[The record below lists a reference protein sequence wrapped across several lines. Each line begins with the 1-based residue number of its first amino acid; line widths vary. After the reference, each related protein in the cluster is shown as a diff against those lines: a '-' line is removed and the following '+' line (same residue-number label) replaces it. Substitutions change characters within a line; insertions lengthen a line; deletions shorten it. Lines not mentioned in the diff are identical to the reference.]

1 MSDVYELAGLLK
13 ANGSVAESKGFEEQP
28 AVINGNG
35 ASYLFAEVFVGSG
48 VHARTAIGIPSL
60 PDGTPVEL
68 VVSLGA
74 WLERM

>member
-13 ANGSVAESKGFEEQP
+13 AIGSVVVSKGFKEQP
-28 AVINGNG
+28 AVING
-35 ASYLFAEVFVGSG
+35 ARYLFAEIFVDSG
-48 VHARTAIGIPSL
+48 VHARTAIGVPSL

-74 WLERM
+74 

>member
-13 ANGSVAESKGFEEQP
+13 AIGSVAVSNGFKKQP
-28 AVINGNG
+28 AVING
-35 ASYLFAEVFVGSG
+35 ASYLFAEIFVGSG
-48 VHARTAIGIPSL
+48 LHARTAIGVPSL

-74 WLERM
+74 

>member
-1 MSDVYELAGLLK
+1 MSDVYELAGLPK
-13 ANGSVAESKGFEEQP
+13 ANGSVAVSKGFEEKP
-28 AVINGNG
+28 AVIHG
-35 ASYLFAEVFVGSG
+35 AGYLFAEIFVGSG

-74 WLERM
+74 